1 MAILI
6 SSGIFLLMLVSNSP
20 DDLLSEFHPPAPVV
34 AAGVGRGLGF
44 ALPGDDGAGFF
55 ARNDG

>member
-1 MAILI
+1 
-6 SSGIFLLMLVSNSP
+6 MLVSNNP
-20 DDLLSEFHPPAPVV
+20 VDLLSLFHPPAPVV

-44 ALPGDDGAGFF
+44 TLPADDGAGFF